1 MISKLWVTFTIDND
15 SNAWDD
21 EADQDTGVKGINNM
35 NTIPFTNIPYSSIN
49 SIGKQWIRRFALAL
63 TKETLGQVRSKF
75 GSIPIPGETVNLNGS
90 DLLSQAKDEQEK
102 LREELKTT
110 LDEMTYAKIAEQEA
124 ALMTSVNTS
133 NKFVPLLI
141 YQG

>member
-1 MISKLWVTFTIDND
+1 M
-15 SNAWDD
+15 
-21 EADQDTGVKGINNM
+21 
-35 NTIPFTNIPYSSIN
+35 
-49 SIGKQWIRRFALAL
+49 
-63 TKETLGQVRSKF
+63 
-75 GSIPIPGETVNLNGS
+75 VNLNGS